1 MKPIATFQLRTALLV
16 TVALFLAA
24 CGSKP
29 KQAVNIPA
37 DAQFVLVIQPKAL
50 LSKAGYAELSKLQAY
65 QDLQKEL
72 SGGKEKAAGQLLEE
86 LLKNP
91 ENLGLDA
98 EKQVYLFVTDASA
111 DQKFMGVNLILSD
124 AGKFNSTLKDKL
136 GLSKEVKEK
145 DGVSYIHNGETAIVW
160 NDEAALML
168 IADNMEAEKAVVD
181 KAISYLKLDKKE
193 GLGGNEDFVD
203 FSKDVKDMGMWAT
216 MGNATKQI
224 PEQQLKDLGL
234 TAEDV
239 SQNYVHGF
247 MEFNDGEL
255 VYNTNIVWS
264 KGLKKA
270 FKPMAGKAIGKE
282 LMAYVPGDRMLGFAA
297 FSIDMKNLV
306 TNARDLGKKNQQLST
321 GIAGA
326 EMMLS
331 LQGLSLDKIA
341 DNFTGQF
348 FVAVTDL
355 KMEGEEVASK
365 DKRPSDL
372 RPKPDVLVAVGV
384 NSSKDFQSMLETL
397 LNKSG
402 MPVTAEGKLYKVNA
416 GGLDVNEVY
425 YTYIPGYL
433 LASNSKQVVE
443 DATKGKLPSNRQVK
457 NEVAKLLEGPVAAYM
472 DFTSK
477 AMPASLKE
485 EVTFALLVSEMGMK
499 SVTMDN
505 NGDFVRTAVQ
515 FSNSKTNSLVSLLKL
530 VDMPRQMEK
539 KREESFRERAA
550 EGDFSEDTY

>member
-1 MKPIATFQLRTALLV
+1 
-16 TVALFLAA
+16 
-24 CGSKP
+24 
-29 KQAVNIPA
+29 
-37 DAQFVLVIQPKAL
+37 
-50 LSKAGYAELSKLQAY
+50 
-65 QDLQKEL
+65 
-72 SGGKEKAAGQLLEE
+72 
-86 LLKNP
+86 
-91 ENLGLDA
+91 
-98 EKQVYLFVTDASA
+98 
-111 DQKFMGVNLILSD
+111 
-124 AGKFNSTLKDKL
+124 
-136 GLSKEVKEK
+136 
-145 DGVSYIHNGETAIVW
+145 
-160 NDEAALML
+160 
-168 IADNMEAEKAVVD
+168 
-181 KAISYLKLDKKE
+181 
-193 GLGGNEDFVD
+193 
-203 FSKDVKDMGMWAT
+203 
-216 MGNATKQI
+216 
-224 PEQQLKDLGL
+224 
-234 TAEDV
+234 
-239 SQNYVHGF
+239 
-247 MEFNDGEL
+247 
-255 VYNTNIVWS
+255 
-264 KGLKKA
+264 
-270 FKPMAGKAIGKE
+270 
-282 LMAYVPGDRMLGFAA
+282 
-297 FSIDMKNLV
+297 
-306 TNARDLGKKNQQLST
+306 
-321 GIAGA
+321 
-326 EMMLS
+326 
-331 LQGLSLDKIA
+331 
-341 DNFTGQF
+341 
-348 FVAVTDL
+348 
-355 KMEGEEVASK
+355 
-365 DKRPSDL
+365 
-372 RPKPDVLVAVGV
+372 VGV